1 MHVVLFDIDGT
12 LTHSQSIDGEIYLD
26 SLSKAFGFTDVISDW
41 SSYRHTTDSGILQ
54 EIFETRAG
62 RAPTPAEVADFRS
75 RFVDSVT
82 LAAARD
88 AFREVT
94 GAGRIL
100 RHLLSQPLHH
110 VGLATGGWSDS
121 ARCKLRSVGIQF
133 DAFLSATADDAISRE
148 SIMETAIQRLVARAG
163 GRRAD
168 SVVYVG
174 DGIWDA
180 RACRRLGVPFIG
192 IATGS
197 QATTLRAEGAI
208 DVFADYSE
216 VAQFSSALARARGHI
231 PE

>member
-1 MHVVLFDIDGT
+1 MHLVLFDIDGT

-26 SLSKAFGFTDVISDW
+26 SLSKVFGLTDVISDW

-54 EIFETRAG
+54 EIFETRVG
-62 RAPTPAEVADFRS
+62 RAPTPVEVSDFRS
-75 RFVDSVT
+75 RFVDSVAH
-82 LAAARD
+82 AAARD
-88 AFREVT
+88 SFREVA
-94 GAGRIL
+94 GAGGIL
-100 RHLLSQPLHH
+100 HHLLGQPLHH

-121 ARCKLRSVGIQF
+121 ARCKLQSVGIQF
-133 DAFLSATADDAISRE
+133 DAFISATADDAISRE
-148 SIMETAIQRLVARAG
+148 SIMETAIRRLVARAG

-168 SVVYVG
+168 SVVYIG

-197 QATTLRAEGAI
+197 HATTLRAEGAV
-208 DVFADYSE
+208 DVFADYSGI
-216 VAQFSSALARARGHI
+216 AQFCSALARAQGHV